1 MAGSWSARVG
11 WTLTGTV
18 LLVALLGPLAAPNE
32 PASIVGIPFSDPTS
46 AFPLGTDYL
55 GRDVLSRLL
64 HGGWTVIAL
73 GSAST
78 LIAYLVGAAIGL
90 TAGTIRGRVDGALM
104 RATDVVLAFPPL
116 LVLLVLATGAGA
128 GATTVVLGVALVQ
141 VPAVA
146 RVIRAATLEVSVR
159 GYVEA
164 AYARGESQWFIV
176 AREVVPNITATISAD
191 AGPRL
196 TVSILLIAGL
206 NFLGLGLQP
215 PAADWALMITENRP
229 GLTFAP
235 VAVAAPALMLALLT
249 VGVNLCADALARRSG
264 QVIDAETLRR

>member
-1 MAGSWSARVG
+1 M
-11 WTLTGTV
+11 
-18 LLVALLGPLAAPNE
+18 ALLGPLAAPNE

-176 AREVVPNITATISAD
+176 TREVVPNITATISAD

-235 VAVAAPALMLALLT
+235 VAWPLPLSCW
-249 VGVNLCADALARRSG
+249 LC
-264 QVIDAETLRR
+264 